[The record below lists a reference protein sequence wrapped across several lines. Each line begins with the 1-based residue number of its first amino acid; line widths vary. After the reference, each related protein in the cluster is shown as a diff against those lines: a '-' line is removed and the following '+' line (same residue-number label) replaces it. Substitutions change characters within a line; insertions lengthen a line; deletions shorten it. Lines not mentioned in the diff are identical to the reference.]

1 MVTGAA
7 SAKEWRGGWRRRR
20 GGGCQLPVASE
31 GSKKKNLAEIKSA
44 GGQATATHADMSK
57 EREIKTM
64 FARISREFGAIH
76 ILVNNAGIENKS
88 PFLKMPVQDWDH
100 VMAVNLRGV
109 FPCSQLA
116 ARR

>member
-1 MVTGAA
+1 VARRLAAAARRWLSITG
-7 SAKEWRGGWRRRR
+7 RIRRK
-20 GGGCQLPVASE
+20 Q
-31 GSKKKNLAEIKSA
+31 KKNLAEIKSA